1 MPQTLCI
8 MPTFQCTAACRSCGM
23 GSHPR
28 DQTRLPLEQMD
39 AAITQAADCGYQEVV
54 FSGGEATL
62 AAENLIAAMRRVQAH
77 GLRCRLVSNAH
88 WARTPAKAERLVDR
102 LLACGLAHLAI
113 STGDEHARFVPLKS
127 VMTAVAAAAARGLP
141 VSISVETA
149 LDRTITTATLAAR
162 PDLRAIRERN
172 PDASID
178 LHEGV
183 WAPISPYQYGRYP
196 DGWTFDHHHP
206 KVGRG
211 CQELFSTMTV
221 QANGVLSACCGIGIR
236 WVPDLAFGTIRDTM
250 LAEFERQARQRF
262 LLRWLRTH
270 GPEGILAWAS
280 AHDSGIAWSGLYAHR
295 CQACMRVFR
304 DPRITRLIGERGAE
318 MSAEIAF
325 IESVLEPADAN
336 VRPHRWQRF
345 VIRPARSRTRK
356 VKPPR
361 RNAMAP
367 FLY

>member
-1 MPQTLCI
+1 MTKTLCI
-8 MPTFQCTAACRSCGM
+8 MPTFQCTAACRSCCM

-28 DQTRLPLEQMD
+28 EQTRLPLEQMD

-77 GLRCRLVSNAH
+77 GLTCRLMSNAH
-88 WARTPAKAERLVDR
+88 WARTPAEAERLVDC
-102 LLACGLAHLAI
+102 LVACGLAHLTV
-113 STGDEHARFVPLKS
+113 STGDEHARFVPLTS
-127 VMTAVAAAAARGLP
+127 VMTAVAAAAARRLP
-141 VSISVETA
+141 VSILVETA
-149 LDRTITTATLAAR
+149 LGRTITTATLAAR
-162 PDLRAIRERN
+162 PDLQAIRERD

-196 DGWTFDHHHP
+196 DGWAFDHHHSE
-206 KVGRG
+206 VGRG

-236 WVPDLAFGTIRDTM
+236 RVPDLALGTIRDTT
-250 LAEFERQARQRF
+250 LAESEQQARQRF

-270 GPEGILAWAS
+270 GPQSILAWAS
-280 AHDSGIAWSGLYAHR
+280 THDSSIAWSGLYAHR

-304 DPRITRLIGERGAE
+304 DLRVTRLISDRGAE
-318 MSAEIAF
+318 MAAEIAF
-325 IESVLEPADAN
+325 IESVLEPADAKDKGQESDT
-336 VRPHRWQRF
+336 VSPDC
-345 VIRPARSRTRK
+345 PS
-356 VKPPR
+356 
-361 RNAMAP
+361 
-367 FLY
+367 